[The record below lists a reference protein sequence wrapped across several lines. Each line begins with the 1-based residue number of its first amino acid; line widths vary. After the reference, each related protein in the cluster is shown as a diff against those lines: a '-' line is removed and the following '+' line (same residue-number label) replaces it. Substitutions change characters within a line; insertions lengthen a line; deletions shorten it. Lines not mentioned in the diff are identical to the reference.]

1 MILDDIKKVIKQ
13 NCKKQGRNITTGVVV
28 AFLLG
33 TMGTYAKDGIT
44 IENTGNQIT
53 IKPEGI
59 GILEK
64 DRWTNK
70 EFINTQSGNGVKVQG
85 NSIEFDIFNEGII
98 SGNGSGTLSGE
109 LVFSGNGIFN
119 DKSAKIRTIFNEGII
134 SGNGSG
140 TLSGE
145 LVFSGNGVFNDE
157 LAE

>member
-1 MILDDIKKVIKQ
+1 MILDEVKKVIKQ
-13 NCKKQGRNITTGVVV
+13 NCKRQGRNITTGMVV

-33 TMGTYAKDGIT
+33 TMGAYAADGII

-85 NSIEFDIFNEGII
+85 TI
-98 SGNGSGTLSGE
+98 S
-109 LVFSGNGIFN
+109 
-119 DKSAKIRTIFNEGII
+119 
-134 SGNGSG
+134 
-140 TLSGE
+140 
-145 LVFSGNGVFNDE
+145 
-157 LAE
+157 